1 MTFYLKKNILLKLAS
16 TLEKRNDGTPDYYP
30 LAYYVQTMSSSF
42 GRDFVGTTGVNNEET
57 NEYRIIYYL
66 KEALKERGWVVK
78 GSGSGD
84 GYTNQDGYAYDGYGD
99 VITKPGPGR
108 NGWQNAGAWFV
119 IECPPDINN
128 VKRQFL
134 FKLIKTKENTSF
146 SNGGTGTN
154 GLVFRHY
161 IVYSYNNSFNTI
173 GAGVNFNTAPIN
185 PSGSQVVV
193 NQDLIFRD
201 GYYINAFVGAGD
213 NDDGY
218 SWFIFGLNQD
228 NPQQSVGFMAFDNL
242 KNTSINDADPYV
254 FWKYP
259 QDVAATGFN
268 ENLNL
273 SQNRLTQTSNI
284 LQGWIA
290 KGLTYE
296 TWCIGNNL
304 KAFRYVGSTNPDGY
318 NCIENVGSNPN
329 AEIDTIPVFIGR
341 GSGFNIPK
349 GIKGISRIIKWHSSN
364 RAQNGEAITVNTTN
378 DSIVVDSI
386 VLPWDGSYPI
396 I

>member
-16 TLEKRNDGTPDYYP
+16 TYQKRIEGTPDYFGT
-30 LAYYVQTMSSSF
+30 AYYIPTISTGAGS
-42 GRDFVGTTGVNNEET
+42 DYVGATGLDNLET
-57 NEYRIIYYL
+57 NEYQIIYYL
-66 KEALKERGWVVK
+66 KEALKERGWIVK

-84 GYTNQDGYAYDGYGD
+84 GYSIQDGYAYDGYGD
-99 VITKPGPGR
+99 VITKPGSGR
-108 NGWQNAGAWFV
+108 NGWQNSGSWFV
-119 IECPPDINN
+119 IECPADVNN
-128 VKRQFL
+128 IKRQFL
-134 FKLIKTKENTSF
+134 FKLIKTKENNSY
-146 SNGGTGTN
+146 SLGGTGNN
-154 GLVFRHY
+154 GFVFRHY
-161 IVYSYNNSFNTI
+161 IVYSYNNAFNTI
-173 GAGVNFNTAPIN
+173 AAGVNHIISPIN

-201 GYYINAFVGAGD
+201 GYYINAFVGASD
-213 NDDGY
+213 ASDGY

-228 NPQQSVGFMAFDNL
+228 NPQQSVGLMAFDNL
-242 KNTSINDADPYV
+242 KNTSLNDVDPYV

-259 QDVAATGFN
+259 QSIASTSFS

-273 SQNRLTQTSNI
+273 SQNRLAQTSNI

-290 KGLTYE
+290 KGLSYE

-304 KAFRYVGSTNPDGY
+304 RAFRYVGSTNPDGY
-318 NCIENVGSNPN
+318 SCIEKVGSNPN

-364 RAQNGEAITVNTTN
+364 RAQNGEAITINTTN
-378 DSIVVDSI
+378 DGIVVDSI